1 MTTATIG
8 STEQAE
14 GDRAGGGLLRWTVAI
29 LVLEPL
35 LMFAAFFV
43 LNSAINWPA
52 SLDEPARVN
61 LPIVLEQ
68 RGAVVVGYGAYL
80 AYSLLI
86 LPLSVMLYFLLKER
100 GSSSPLLAVAAG
112 VGIISALARAL
123 GISRWLFLMP
133 LLAETYVA
141 PGTTEASRQAVEVVY
156 DAFNEYAGG
165 VGELLGVTLTGCPL
179 ARANFGRPRAL
190 REVPQLARLTWSSR
204 RGPLAAWPGFGGR
217 RRRRGAPRGDR
228 RQRAARLDARPR
240 LRPGP

>member
-1 MTTATIG
+1 
-8 STEQAE
+8 
-14 GDRAGGGLLRWTVAI
+14 
-29 LVLEPL
+29 
-35 LMFAAFFV
+35 MFAAFFV

-68 RGAVVVGYGAYL
+68 QGAVVVGYGAYL

-133 LLAETYVA
+133 LLAEAYVA
-141 PGTTEASRQAVEVVY
+141 PVPPKPPARRSR
-156 DAFNEYAGG
+156 
-165 VGELLGVTLTGCPL
+165 
-179 ARANFGRPRAL
+179 
-190 REVPQLARLTWSSR
+190 SSTMR
-204 RGPLAAWPGFGGR
+204 
-217 RRRRGAPRGDR
+217 
-228 RQRAARLDARPR
+228 
-240 LRPGP
+240 